1 MQKNIQLVFLLV
13 FILNIATYAQDSTS
27 TKVATT
33 APIADG
39 YYQRIDLNPNSP
51 CNCNQK
57 TQRTTELAKGLR
69 PNDVL
74 DYKIYAYS
82 FTFGNNTNAVS
93 KLFKSFENDLTI
105 YKVSMKEWSAF
116 MLLTTKDFDFASFEK
131 AAQSVFAT
139 FAPMTPEDF
148 LKIKNTT
155 SYNEYIQAKQ
165 EFEMKQQQHIVPL
178 KN

>member
-1 MQKNIQLVFLLV
+1 MIKSIQSLLLIVFAFCNNIH
-13 FILNIATYAQDSTS
+13 AQDVNTS
-27 TKVATT
+27 ITTT
-33 APIADG
+33 ANG
-39 YYQRIDLNPNSP
+39 YYQTIDLNPETP
-51 CNCNQK
+51 CSCNQK
-57 TQRTTELAKGLR
+57 TQRTLDLSKGLR

-74 DYKIYAYS
+74 DYKLYAYS
-82 FTFGNNTNAVS
+82 FTFGNNTNAAS
-93 KLFKSFENDLTI
+93 KLFKSFENDITI

-139 FAPMTPEDF
+139 FSSMRPEDF
-148 LKIKNTT
+148 LKLKNTT

-165 EFEMKQQQHIVPL
+165 EFELMQQQKTLPV